1 MHCTVQL
8 SVCRRLHGQT
18 SQIWMLAIDQLVGVQ
33 RSAVVR
39 CADFLFLILSCC
51 RLLVIL
57 SDQSAAEN
65 NILKDEL
72 SKLNS
77 TFSEFREETR
87 EKQATSAQ
95 RIADLE
101 GQLAAMNA
109 TNTGKLSIYRV
120 VRTEN

>member
-39 CADFLFLILSCC
+39 CADFLFLIMSCC

-77 TFSEFREETR
+77 TFSEFR